1 MQKYSIKGFRKYLID
16 DEMNIYNAKTGK
28 KIKQRTTKDTVSV
41 TLYDDF
47 LKRVN
52 RTPCAFYKLKVN
64 K

>member
-1 MQKYSIKGFRKYLID
+1 MQKYNIEGFKKYLID

-28 KIKQRTTKDTVSV
+28 KIKQRTAKDTVSV

-52 RTPCAFYKLKVN
+52 RTPYAFYKLKVA